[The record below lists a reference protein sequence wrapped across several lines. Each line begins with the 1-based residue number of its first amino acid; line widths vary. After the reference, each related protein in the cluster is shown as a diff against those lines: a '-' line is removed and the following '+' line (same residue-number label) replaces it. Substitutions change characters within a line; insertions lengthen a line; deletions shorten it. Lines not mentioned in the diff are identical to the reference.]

1 LEEAGWS
8 FEMEISF
15 IEIYCEQIK
24 DLLASGEDSGS
35 PDSNGSSGGGGGGGV
50 GISSSSSSTSSKTKH
65 KIIQNEFG
73 QNIVTNV
80 EMVPVDPADK
90 GSIAELMQHAA
101 SLRRLV

>member
-1 LEEAGWS
+1 
-8 FEMEISF
+8 MEISF

-24 DLLASGEDSGS
+24 DLLASSEDSGS
-35 PDSNGSSGGGGGGGV
+35 PESNGSSGGGGGGA
-50 GISSSSSSTSSKTKH
+50 GISSSSSTSSKTKH

>member
-1 LEEAGWS
+1 MALNIDFLVPSFLHQVAKRKGELEEAGWS

-15 IEIYCEQIK
+15 IEIYCEQFK
-24 DLLASGEDSGS
+24 DLLAYH
-35 PDSNGSSGGGGGGGV
+35 N
-50 GISSSSSSTSSKTKH
+50 SSSSSTKTKH
-65 KIIQNEFG
+65 KIIQNKFG

-101 SLRRLV
+101 SLRR